1 MALSGVKEA
10 DAADLKLH
18 DTIPGGVVVP
28 EEFTCP
34 ISKKIMKDPVIVPST
49 GVTYDRDSIQKWIED
64 GNATCPQTGKRIQ
77 SLAMLIQDNVRKDM
91 ISSWFENP
99 SLNNE
104 FQQADFQATMEINLT
119 AETLE
124 GQRELFERLRRL
136 TKENHA
142 FRKHF
147 VESAAVH
154 VPTLFNGLCLAIA
167 ASRKGIFL
175 DDLRESLIATL
186 TNIAI
191 RSDNIKRL
199 VANKPH
205 RIGIIAEAMDV
216 RGDIRF
222 RTVAASAIKTLST
235 LDLFKEKVLEA
246 HMGLSG
252 SLLGGVMVYLKGMLE
267 VCDVLAVEEAVGA
280 IIILCSVPGNMK
292 HALNCGTIGVIM
304 DNIKYKVFPGYML
317 QVLAMFSTDKI
328 VIEEIVR

>member
-1 MALSGVKEA
+1 MDLALGFRSGLVK
-10 DAADLKLH
+10 
-18 DTIPGGVVVP
+18 
-28 EEFTCP
+28 
-34 ISKKIMKDPVIVPST
+34 
-49 GVTYDRDSIQKWIED
+49 TYDRDSIQKWIED

-167 ASRKGIFL
+167 ASRNSIFL

-186 TNIAI
+186 TNTAMS
-191 RSDNIKRL
+191 RGWL
-199 VANKPH
+199 QT
-205 RIGIIAEAMDV
+205 MDV
-216 RGDIRF
+216 WDDIRF
-222 RTVAASAIKTLST
+222 RTVAASAIKTLQ
-235 LDLFKEKVLEA
+235 
-246 HMGLSG
+246 
-252 SLLGGVMVYLKGMLE
+252 
-267 VCDVLAVEEAVGA
+267 
-280 IIILCSVPGNMK
+280 
-292 HALNCGTIGVIM
+292 GT
-304 DNIKYKVFPGYML
+304 D
-317 QVLAMFSTDKI
+317 S
-328 VIEEIVR
+328 